1 MRTSNN
7 FTYFSFPCII
17 MEDGK
22 KRPIAM
28 PNWRKIT
35 KDNKQHY
42 SNENH
47 HGKAIITGELS
58 SITVFDFHI
67 ASSYYE
73 MVEKFPDLKKVK
85 TIKTNKGFHLYFEH
99 DLIILTTVDAFND
112 YVGIDICD
120 GKSII
125 KV

>member
-1 MRTSNN
+1 
-7 FTYFSFPCII
+7 
-17 MEDGK
+17 
-22 KRPIAM
+22 M

-42 SNENH
+42 TNKNH
-47 HGKAIITGELS
+47 HGKATVTGELS
-58 SITVFDFHI
+58 GITVFDFHI

-99 DLIILTTVDAFND
+99 DSTILTTVDAFND
-112 YVGIDICD
+112 YVGINIRN

>member
-7 FTYFSFPCII
+7 FTYFSFPRII

-28 PNWRKIT
+28 PNWREIT

-42 SNENH
+42 TNKNH

-58 SITVFDFHI
+58 GITVFDFDI

-99 DLIILTTVDAFND
+99 DSTILTTVDAFND
-112 YVGIDICD
+112 YVGIDICN